1 MLVTMTRADLE
12 RMSVKQPENKEH
24 TVSRIVHDFKDRIVN
39 ANAKGETSTELLLY
53 DNRPEIESKV
63 IEKLQE
69 IFVDVDIDMKD
80 VGLCKMLCFNW
91 EISPSEKVTAQ
102 ATVQAMTEADE
113 ESDIAKKIAKNIV
126 KKITTE
132 INEEF
137 DKESDDGCGIRSI
150 APQAMCGV
158 DGVAPTKLEDNHAC
172 SDERHRSSSEYE
184 SDMESDMESD
194 DDPLEI
200 NLHIV
205 VSNSRNI
212 ICGIR
217 SEAEDNRAFSKGRLK
232 GVLRKMEM
240 IMVCMTIL
248 SFVMSSMCTYVVA
261 TRSN

>member
-1 MLVTMTRADLE
+1 MTRADLE
-12 RMSVKQPENKEH
+12 RMSVKQPENKEQ

-53 DNRPEIESKV
+53 DNRPEIETKV

-91 EISPSEKVTAQ
+91 EIAPSEKVTEKATAQ
-102 ATVQAMTEADE
+102 ADE

-137 DKESDDGCGIRSI
+137 DMESDKEVNEDSDDGCGIRSI

-184 SDMESDMESD
+184 YDMEYESDMESD

-205 VSNSRNI
+205 VSNSRSI
-212 ICGIR
+212 EI
-217 SEAEDNRAFSKGRLK
+217 
-232 GVLRKMEM
+232 EM

-248 SFVMSSMCTYVVA
+248 SLVMSSMCTYVVA
-261 TRSN
+261 TWSN